1 MSDFGH
7 RGAAEAVANGGLGL
21 ISGARDGPDG
31 LGVMRQGGG
40 GEVRT
45 DPAPCGAVLVGV
57 SHADVGDEM
66 RRVRFRTYVGY
77 RIKYRAQHMPHLE
90 F

>member
-77 RIKYRAQHMPHLE
+77 RINLAKRIHTRI
-90 F
+90 

>member
-7 RGAAEAVANGGLGL
+7 RAAAEAVANGGLGL

-45 DPAPCGAVLVGV
+45 DPGALWSSSRRRKPC
-57 SHADVGDEM
+57 
-66 RRVRFRTYVGY
+66 RRRR
-77 RIKYRAQHMPHLE
+77 
-90 F
+90 